1 VAVVR
6 VEHLEE
12 EVLLVQIPYFQL
24 LPLLGVV
31 VDMLNQQGK
40 DWQEVQGEEVGHQMG
55 AQAVLEILRQHPHHK
70 EITAVDAL
78 EFLVQEPVVVV
89 LAVLVLMFR
98 AFKPA
103 VMAVQAQIIQL
114 QGHR

>member
-6 VEHLEE
+6 VEHLEIE
-12 EVLLVQIPYFQL
+12 ELLVQIQFFL
-24 LPLLGVV
+24 LLHQPVV
-31 VDMLNQQGK
+31 AAVVAKTHELEI
-40 DWQEVQGEEVGHQMG
+40 QEDQAAVVAHQTEP
-55 AQAVLEILRQHPHHK
+55 QAVLEILRQHPHHK

-78 EFLVQEPVVVV
+78 EVLLQELVVVV

-98 AFKPA
+98 AFKSA